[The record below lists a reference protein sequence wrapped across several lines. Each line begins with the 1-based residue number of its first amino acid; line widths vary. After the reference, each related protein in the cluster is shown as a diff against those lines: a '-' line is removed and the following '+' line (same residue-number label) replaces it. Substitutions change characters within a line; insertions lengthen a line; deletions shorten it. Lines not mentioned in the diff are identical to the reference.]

1 MRLLANQNS
10 PSEALILLA
19 LDELAKT
26 AQAVK
31 VEDAD
36 IFEEL
41 YRQASRNQGKINLVT
56 LVLSVMG
63 GKASDVVGKALVKS
77 RKERRRLRNHQK
89 WRSHP
94 PPLFTVCTHLFHQCH

>member
-19 LDELAKT
+19 LDESAKT
-26 AQAVK
+26 ARAVK
-31 VEDAD
+31 DAD

-41 YRQASRNQGKINLVT
+41 YRQASRKQGKINLVT

-63 GKASDVVGKALVKS
+63 VK
-77 RKERRRLRNHQK
+77 HQM
-89 WRSHP
+89 
-94 PPLFTVCTHLFHQCH
+94 

>member
-1 MRLLANQNS
+1 MFCGQEQEEVVDEEREDAAPEPKRAKVTLPTATTTQATEKEIEAIKEKVRLLANQNS

-26 AQAVK
+26 ARAVK

-41 YRQASRNQGKINLVT
+41 YRQASRNQG
-56 LVLSVMG
+56 
-63 GKASDVVGKALVKS
+63 
-77 RKERRRLRNHQK
+77 
-89 WRSHP
+89 RSIW
-94 PPLFTVCTHLFHQCH
+94 

>member
-1 MRLLANQNS
+1 MKSGRTGHLNRKEQRYHCRRQQQHKPQKKEIEAIKKKVRLLANQNS

-26 AQAVK
+26 ARAVK

-63 GKASDVVGKALVKS
+63 VK
-77 RKERRRLRNHQK
+77 HQM
-89 WRSHP
+89 
-94 PPLFTVCTHLFHQCH
+94 

>member
-1 MRLLANQNS
+1 MANHNS

-26 AQAVK
+26 ARAVK

-56 LVLSVMG
+56 LVLSVMR
-63 GKASDVVGKALVKS
+63 GKASDVVGKTLVKS
-77 RKERRRLRNHQK
+77 RKEQEETK
-89 WRSHP
+89 ESP
-94 PPLFTVCTHLFHQCH
+94 KVEKSSSSPLHSLYPSFHQCH

>member
-1 MRLLANQNS
+1 MNRKEQRYHCRRQQQHKPQKKEIEAIKKKVRLLANQNS

-26 AQAVK
+26 ARAVK

-63 GKASDVVGKALVKS
+63 VK
-77 RKERRRLRNHQK
+77 HQM
-89 WRSHP
+89 
-94 PPLFTVCTHLFHQCH
+94 